1 VPSNDELNTVAAST
15 AVHRRHLRHGTATT
29 WPARACCSGA
39 WQWSSQS
46 SLCSSGGHRPPG
58 RAPSTTPVQKW
69 YRLDVVADSF
79 ELVLLDPPPV
89 PTRRTF
95 GHRDTVP
102 AIPLLLPP
110 SDNWRGKDK
119 GWERE
124 YREMHRPSAQ
134 CPFCVARCVSRWV
147 VNSGQCVC
155 KMHFRG
161 VVG

>member
-1 VPSNDELNTVAAST
+1 VAAST
-15 AVHRRHLRHGTATT
+15 AVRAAVRPTAPQARQQRGPLG
-29 WPARACCSGA
+29 PAAVVRGSGLHSPRCA
-39 WQWSSQS
+39 PR
-46 SLCSSGGHRPPG
+46 GGHRPPG

-124 YREMHRPSAQ
+124 YGEMHRPL
-134 CPFCVARCVSRWV
+134 PNARFALRV
-147 VNSGQCVC
+147 V
-155 KMHFRG
+155 
-161 VVG
+161 